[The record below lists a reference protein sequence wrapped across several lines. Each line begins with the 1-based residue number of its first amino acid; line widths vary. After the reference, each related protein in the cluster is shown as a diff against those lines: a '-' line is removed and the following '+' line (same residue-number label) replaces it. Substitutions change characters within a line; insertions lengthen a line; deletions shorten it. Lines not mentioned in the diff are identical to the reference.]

1 MDENLIEKKNL
12 IVTLDKSYLLILFAS
27 FSVFVTCT
35 VYTVLIYSDI
45 NDIKDT
51 MMSVTDILLN
61 TNSSKL
67 NDISTNLEAI
77 NNCVL
82 HKYCKRVPD

>member
-61 TNSSKL
+61 TNTSKL
-67 NDISTNLEAI
+67 NDISTNLEDI